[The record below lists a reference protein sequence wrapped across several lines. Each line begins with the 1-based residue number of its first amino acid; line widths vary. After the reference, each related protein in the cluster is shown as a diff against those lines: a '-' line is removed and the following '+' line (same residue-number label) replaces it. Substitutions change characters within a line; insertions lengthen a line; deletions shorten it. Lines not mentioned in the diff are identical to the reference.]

1 MEMMLKTA
9 LRASDRLGGRFTI
22 ERQVGRGAS
31 GVVYRAFDEI
41 TGAHVALKVI
51 AGRGGDPEEEA
62 RFERE
67 GTILAGL
74 DHPNIVRVVAFGA
87 LDDGMPYLA
96 MEWLEGEDLSARMR
110 RAPLTMRQ
118 SLWVGRQIAAAL
130 EAAHRAGVVHRDV
143 KPTNVFLLTGPG
155 PLTAKLV
162 DFGVASVGDV
172 RLTQRGNIVGTP
184 AYMAPEQARGEGPV
198 DSRCD
203 LYALGATLFELL
215 TGRPPHVGPTPIAT
229 LARLVTSPA
238 PRLREFLPDVLPA
251 LDELEARLLATYPD
265 ERPSSATQVAI
276 ELDAMLVDPAI
287 GMTLPPPPVEPSS
300 SLTSGAAS
308 RLVTTVV
315 ALRLG
320 SSAEREEAL
329 HRLRER
335 GGDAVPFGSDGVIAH
350 FGVKQALGDEAARA
364 LEMGRELAA
373 TGAKIGV
380 ATGRARVHL
389 TRPVGEVVDRASAF
403 AREAQGGQTLA
414 DTTTAELVRGRFAMQ
429 QRGDGVSVVGEA
441 LADRPDGAGAM
452 GGAPFVGR
460 EAELAQIVN
469 AFERCVD
476 DQTPVVVSC
485 TGAPGIGKSRL
496 SREVLTRLASGPTP
510 PRLVVVRCDAFGRS
524 QALGVAADTLR
535 ALLGLDKT
543 STLEQALSAV
553 AALTP
558 AGQAPLTSHHHLAR
572 LLADAPLDAGPG
584 ARDALWLAM
593 TEALV
598 GIAETSPV
606 AIVLEDAQWADA
618 ESVTWLDHALGRS
631 TGRRLWL
638 LVLAR
643 PALWQEEPRLFLG
656 RDHVRLELRPISR
669 RAARAIA
676 RALLGERASD
686 ERLEQIANQAGGSP
700 LFAEELARLTA
711 AGRDAGQAPTI
722 EAAIQA
728 SLDALEVPLRDAL
741 GRLSTFG
748 LTGWDT
754 ALSSLGILDAATTL
768 RRLAAAD
775 FVVER
780 AESRFAGARE
790 WAFKHALVREV
801 VYAALDGTTR
811 RGLHGR
817 AAAWL
822 DDAGEDVATV
832 ARHYELGGLQG
843 PAGLHWERAARR
855 ALAANALADAVSLAE
870 RALSFAE
877 EPPVAF
883 GRALLLDE
891 AYCRLDP
898 RAADRESA
906 VRALSENVHDEASE
920 LRAAGAAA
928 RYDDARGGG
937 EAIAE
942 RLDEVAGR
950 AAALGLHDEEARCR
964 AALAFRLAYAGE
976 FAAAEAAAER
986 LLQISRAQG
995 AEQAPV
1001 DAWQTLA
1008 IVRQTR
1014 GELLSALEARRNAAR
1029 AAAAIGLKE
1038 REAML
1043 TINVGFAL
1051 TTLGARQEA
1060 RAAIEE
1066 GIAIA
1071 QSIGSPGT
1079 ARQGRMVLLGWSATF
1094 GADPGLDAELAA
1106 SRAEADAAAASQWV
1120 APDRVTLGM
1129 LFYRGAE
1136 LLLTDDPAVLERAR
1150 DLLKSA
1156 VATYRATAM
1165 RDVLPVALGFWA
1177 EAERRLGDA
1186 AGAVA
1191 LASQAADLLDAGAPS
1206 LLNEAP
1212 VYLAL
1217 HDAHVDA
1224 GQLREAKAAI
1234 ARAMGPFTRRIRGLV
1249 DTPYARSFLAQL
1261 PHNAG
1266 LIAAAEAYGLLP
1278 RDVRALLLQAND

>member
-1 MEMMLKTA
+1 MEPMLKPS
-9 LRASDRLGGRFTI
+9 LRAAYQLGDRFTI
-22 ERQVGRGAS
+22 EQQVGRGAS
-31 GVVYRAFDEI
+31 GVVYRAFDEV
-41 TGAHVALKVI
+41 TREHVALKVI
-51 AGRGGDPEEEA
+51 ANRGGDLEEEA

-67 GTILAGL
+67 GSILSGL
-74 DHPNIVRVVAFGA
+74 DHPNIVRVVAFGT

-118 SLWVGRQIAAAL
+118 SLEVAQQIASAL
-130 EAAHRAGVVHRDV
+130 EAAHSAGVVHRDV
-143 KPTNVFLLTGPG
+143 KPTNVFLLNGSNG
-155 PLTAKLV
+155 LKAKLV
-162 DFGVASVGDV
+162 DFGVASLGDV

-198 DSRCD
+198 DARCD

-238 PRLREFLPDVLPA
+238 PRLREFLPNILPE
-251 LDELEARLLATYPD
+251 LDELGSKLLATAPED
-265 ERPSSATQVAI
+265 RPASATQVASALEAI
-276 ELDAMLVDPAI
+276 LSDPNMGAS
-287 GMTLPPPPVEPSS
+287 LPPPPVEPSP

-315 ALRLG
+315 ALKVGAG
-320 SSAEREEAL
+320 SERDGAL
-329 HRLRER
+329 WRLRER
-335 GGDAVPFGSDGVIAH
+335 GGDAVPFGNDGVIAH

-364 LEMGRELAA
+364 LDMGRGLAA
-373 TGAKIGV
+373 GGAKVGV

-414 DTTTAELVRGRFAMQ
+414 DTTTAELVRGRYELQ

-441 LADRPDGAGAM
+441 IENGRPDLAM

-460 EAELAQIVN
+460 EAELAQIMS
-469 AFERCVD
+469 AYERCVD

-496 SREVLTRLASGPTP
+496 SREVLTRLAAGPTP
-510 PRLVVVRCDAFGRS
+510 PRLVVVRCDSFGRS

-543 STLEQALSAV
+543 STLEQALTAI
-553 AALTP
+553 ATLTP
-558 AGQAPLTSHHHLAR
+558 PGQAPVTTHHHLAQ
-572 LLADAPLDAGPG
+572 LLANEPLDAGPG
-584 ARDALWLAM
+584 ARDGLWIAM

-598 GIAETSPV
+598 SMIDASPV
-606 AIVLEDAQWADA
+606 AVVLEDAQWADP
-618 ESVTWLDHALGRS
+618 ESVTWLDHALGRAV
-631 TGRRLWL
+631 GKRLWL

-643 PALWQEEPRLFLG
+643 PALWKDEPRLFLG

-676 RALLGERASD
+676 RSLLGERASD
-686 ERLEQIANQAGGSP
+686 ERLELIASQAAGSP

-711 AGRDAGQAPTI
+711 AGRDATKAPTI
-722 EAAIQA
+722 ETAIQA
-728 SLDALEVPLRDAL
+728 SLDALETPLREAL
-741 GRLSTFG
+741 RKLATFG
-748 LTGWDT
+748 LTGWDAGLA
-754 ALSSLGILDAATTL
+754 ALGVVDASNTL

-780 AESRFAGARE
+780 AESRFAGTRE
-790 WAFKHALVREV
+790 WSFKHALMREI
-801 VYAALDGTTR
+801 VYAALDGATR
-811 RGLHGR
+811 RALHGR

-822 DDAGEDVATV
+822 ESVGEDVATV
-832 ARHYELGGLQG
+832 ARHYELGGQQG
-843 PAGLHWERAARR
+843 PAGQHWEKAARR
-855 ALAANALADAVSLAE
+855 SLAANALADAVSLAE

-877 EPPVAF
+877 DPPIAF

-906 VRALSENVHDEASE
+906 VRSLSENVHDEASG

-942 RLDEVAGR
+942 RLDEVASR
-950 AAALGLHDEEARCR
+950 AAALGLYDEEARCR
-964 AALAFRLAYAGE
+964 AALASRLAFAGDLV
-976 FAAAEAAAER
+976 AAEAAAER
-986 LLQISRAQG
+986 LLTLARAEG

-1014 GELLSALEARRNAAR
+1014 GELLSALDARRNAAR

-1038 REAML
+1038 REATL

-1060 RAAIEE
+1060 RAAIHE

-1079 ARQGRMVLLGWSATF
+1079 VRQGRMVLLGWASAF
-1094 GADPGLDAELAA
+1094 GADPGLEAELAA
-1106 SRAEADAAAASQWV
+1106 SRTEADAAAASQWV
-1120 APDRVTLGM
+1120 APDRITLGV
-1129 LFYRGAE
+1129 LFYRGVE
-1136 LLLTDDPAVLERAR
+1136 LLRGSDPADVERAR
-1150 DLLKSA
+1150 NLLKSA

-1177 EAERRLGDA
+1177 EAERRLDNA
-1186 AGAVA
+1186 ETAVS

-1212 VYLAL
+1212 VYLTL

-1224 GQLREAKAAI
+1224 EQLREAKAAI
-1234 ARAMGPFTRRIRGLV
+1234 ARAMGPFARRIRGLV
-1249 DTPYARSFLAQL
+1249 GTPYARSFLTQL

-1278 RDVRALLLQAND
+1278 RDVRSLLTQANE

>member
-1 MEMMLKTA
+1 MLKPA
-9 LRASDRLGGRFTI
+9 QRAAHQLGGRFVI

-31 GVVYRAFDEI
+31 GVVYRAFDELSRE
-41 TGAHVALKVI
+41 HVALKVI

-74 DHPNIVRVVAFGA
+74 DHPNIVRVVAFGT

-96 MEWLEGEDLSARMR
+96 MEWLEGEDLQARMR

-118 SLWVGRQIAAAL
+118 SLVVARQIAAAL
-130 EAAHRAGVVHRDV
+130 EAAHKAGVVHRDV
-143 KPTNVFLLTGPG
+143 KPTNVFLLNGSG

-162 DFGVASVGDV
+162 DFGVASMGDV
-172 RLTQRGNIVGTP
+172 RLTQRGHIVGTP

-238 PRLREFLPDVLPA
+238 PRLREFLPDVMHE

-265 ERPSSATQVAI
+265 ERPASATQVAS
-276 ELDAMLVDPAI
+276 ELDAMLVDPTI
-287 GMTLPPPPVEPSS
+287 GTSLPPPPVEPSS

-320 SSAEREEAL
+320 SGAEREEAL
-329 HRLRER
+329 TKLRER

-350 FGVKQALGDEAARA
+350 FGVRQALGDEAARA
-364 LEMGRELAA
+364 VDMGRELAA
-373 TGAKIGV
+373 TGAKVGV
-380 ATGRARVHL
+380 ATGRSRVHL

-414 DTTTAELVRGRFAMQ
+414 DTTTAELVRGRFEMQ
-429 QRGDGVSVVGEA
+429 QRGDGVSVVGA
-441 LADRPDGAGAM
+441 AMGDGRPDGAM

-460 EAELAQIVN
+460 EAELAQI
-469 AFERCVD
+469 ASAYERCVE

-496 SREVLTRLASGPTP
+496 SREVLTRLAAGYSP
-510 PRLVVVRCDAFGRS
+510 PRLVVVRCDPFATS

-543 STLEQALSAV
+543 STLDQAL
-553 AALTP
+553 AAIAGLTP
-558 AGQAPLTSHHHLAR
+558 PGQAPVTSHNHLAR
-572 LLADAPLDAGPG
+572 LLANKSLDAGPG

-593 TEALV
+593 TEALL
-598 GIAETSPV
+598 GIADVAPV
-606 AIVLEDAQWADA
+606 AVVLEDAQWADP
-618 ESVTWLDHALGRS
+618 ESLTWLDHALGRS

-643 PALWQEEPRLFLG
+643 PALWKGEPKLFLG

-686 ERLEQIANQAGGSP
+686 ERLELIASQAAGSP

-711 AGRDAGQAPTI
+711 AGRDATKAPTI

-728 SLDALEVPLRDAL
+728 SLDALDAPLREAL
-741 GRLSTFG
+741 GRLATFG
-748 LTGWDT
+748 LTGWDAGLA
-754 ALSSLGILDAATTL
+754 ALGVADAATTL

-780 AESRFAGARE
+780 AESRFSGTRE

-801 VYAALDGTTR
+801 VYAALDGGTR
-811 RGLHGR
+811 RALHGK

-822 DDAGEDVATV
+822 ESVGEDVATI

-843 PAGLHWERAARR
+843 PAGQNWEKAARR
-855 ALAANALADAVSLAE
+855 SLAANALADAVTLAE
-870 RALSFAE
+870 RALSFADA
-877 EPPVAF
+877 PPVAF
-883 GRALLLDE
+883 GRALLLDD

-906 VRALSENVHDEASE
+906 VRALLENVHDEASA
-920 LRAAGAAA
+920 LRAAGAET

-937 EAIAE
+937 EAISERLNEVAE
-942 RLDEVAGR
+942 R
-950 AAALGLHDEEARCR
+950 AASLGLYDEEARCR
-964 AALAFRLAYAGE
+964 AALASRLAFAGE
-976 FAAAEAAAER
+976 LAAAEAAAER
-986 LLQISRAQG
+986 LLAIARAEG

-1029 AAAAIGLKE
+1029 AASSIGLKE

-1051 TTLGARQEA
+1051 TTLGARQES
-1060 RAAIEE
+1060 RAAIQE

-1079 ARQGRMVLLGWSATF
+1079 VRQGRMVLLCWSAAF
-1094 GADPGLDAELAA
+1094 GADPTLESELAA

-1120 APDRVTLGM
+1120 APDRVTLGV
-1129 LFYRGAE
+1129 LFYRGVE
-1136 LLLTDDPAVLERAR
+1136 LLRSGDSAALERAR
-1150 DLLKSA
+1150 NLLKSA
-1156 VATYRATAM
+1156 VATYRATAQ

-1177 EAERRLGDA
+1177 EAERCLGNAEQA
-1186 AGAVA
+1186 AS

-1224 GQLREAKAAI
+1224 EQLREAKAAI
-1234 ARAMGPFTRRIRGLV
+1234 ARAMGPFARRIRGLV
-1249 DTPYARSFLAQL
+1249 GTPYARSFLTQL

-1278 RDVRALLLQAND
+1278 REVRALLVQADG